1 MWKFCLDI
9 ARCAQQWV
17 SSIAFTAAGGSES
30 LAASYVIGI
39 SVAIVVVIAVFVI
52 VLLSEMHEQTR

>member
-1 MWKFCLDI
+1 MWQICIDI
-9 ARCAQQWV
+9 ARHAQQWM
-17 SSIAFTAAGGSES
+17 SSIALTAADGNEP
-30 LAASYVIGI
+30 LATSYVVGI

>member
-9 ARCAQQWV
+9 ARCTQQWV